1 MSYRNYGYGAYLPV
15 RMHDGCVEIKFNTG
29 LEQYI
34 MRTRV
39 DTDWCLIKFDL
50 YDTLFVIE
58 DKGIRYV
65 GRTNGSIQG
74 YRISDGLLVFSSGF
88 RVPQHPILKPVGAT
102 HNGSVYAAMLDHARM
117 RTVYIPYS
125 TDEFVF
131 NEPFSDYT
139 YMPTAYAESI
149 GSHTRKLTIVSEN
162 GEEVNCE
169 ERGQWFVQSPFTGIC
184 DSSIV

>member
-15 RMHDGCVEIKFNTG
+15 RMHEGCVEIKFNTG
-29 LEQYI
+29 LERYI

-162 GEEVNCE
+162 GEEANCE

-184 DSSIV
+184 ESSIV